1 MNYILISVIIC
12 PFIGFICTITLP
24 IQNKVKEV
32 SFAFSIITF
41 YFSLFLWI
49 FFDNSASSFQFVTDF
64 FWLNTCN
71 YQIRFGIDGISL
83 FFIILTTFL
92 IPLCFLF
99 FWDQNTKNQ
108 QDIKYYYSAF
118 LLIEAFIL
126 TVFSTLDLVVFYVFF
141 ESVLIPI
148 FYIVGIWG
156 TRDRKVRAGYLFF
169 LYTLLGSL
177 FILLGII
184 IIFIETG
191 TTDYIVL
198 LENTF
203 SFNKQKFLWLAF
215 FLSFA
220 TKVPIIPAHIWLP
233 EAHVEAPTGGSVI
246 LAGILLKLGTYGF
259 LRFSLPLFPLASIY
273 FRPLIFVISSIAVIY
288 TSITALRQTDIKRVI
303 AYASVAHINLTIAGV
318 FSFSFTGLEGS
329 ILQMLSH
336 GVVSGALFFC
346 VGVLYDRYHSR
357 LIKYFSGLTQT
368 IPIFIVYFLIFTIAN
383 IGLPG
388 TSSFVGEF
396 LILIGIFSINPVI
409 GFFCGTSLILG
420 GGYALWLFNR
430 IAYGNIKTQYI
441 YFSKDINKT
450 EFFTLFPLVL
460 VTIYIGLYPS
470 SFLEPMHIS
479 CSLLTKQIF

>member
-1 MNYILISVIIC
+1 MNYILFSVIVL
-12 PFIGFICTITLP
+12 PFLGFVFIITLP
-24 IQNKVKEV
+24 LNNIVKEV
-32 SFAFSIITF
+32 SFFFSILTF
-41 YFSLFLWI
+41 YISLFLWI
-49 FFDNSASSFQFVTDF
+49 FFDNTAASFQFITDF
-64 FWLNTCN
+64 YWLNSNN

-108 QDIKYYYSAF
+108 QDIKYYYGSF
-118 LLIEAFIL
+118 LIIETFIII
-126 TVFSTLDLVVFYVFF
+126 VFSTLDLVTFYVFF

-148 FYIVGIWG
+148 FYIIGVWG
-156 TRDRKVRAGYLFF
+156 TRDRKVRAGYLLF

-184 IIFIETG
+184 LIFIETG
-191 TTDYIVL
+191 TTDYLIL
-198 LENTF
+198 LENSF
-203 SFNKQKFLWLAF
+203 SFTKQKILWLAF
-215 FLSFA
+215 FFSFA

-303 AYASVAHINLTIAGV
+303 AYASVAHINITIAGV

-329 ILQMLSH
+329 ILQILSH
-336 GVVSGALFFC
+336 GIVSGALFFC

-357 LIKYFSGLTQT
+357 LIKYYSGLTQT
-368 IPIFIVYFLIFTIAN
+368 IPLFIVFFLLFTIAN

-396 LILIGIFSINPVI
+396 LILIGIFSTNPVI
-409 GFFCGTSLILG
+409 GIFCGTSLVLG

-430 IAYGNIKTQYI
+430 IAYGNLKTQYI
-441 YFSKDINKT
+441 YFSKDINNT
-450 EFFTLFPLVL
+450 EFFTLFPLAL

-470 SFLEPMHIS
+470 SFLEPIHIS
-479 CSLLTKQIF
+479 CSLLVKQIF